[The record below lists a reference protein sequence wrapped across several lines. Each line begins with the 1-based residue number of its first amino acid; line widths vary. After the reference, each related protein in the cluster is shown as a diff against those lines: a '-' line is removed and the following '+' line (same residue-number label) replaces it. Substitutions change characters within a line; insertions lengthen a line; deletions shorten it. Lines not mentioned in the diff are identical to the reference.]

1 MNRIYNPRGHQL
13 ILTLNKKDIEE
24 IIAKEISGKLE
35 ISEDRIK
42 TEVKVSVGEIIG
54 EVVCEAFRP

>member
-13 ILTLNKKDIEE
+13 IMTLTKKDIEE

-42 TEVKVSVGEIIG
+42 TEVKVFVGEIIG
-54 EVVCEAFRP
+54 EVVCEEFRP

>member
-1 MNRIYNPRGHQL
+1 MT
-13 ILTLNKKDIEE
+13 LTKKDIEE

-54 EVVCEAFRP
+54 EVVCEEFRP